1 LSISNQQEICTYQA
15 KILDMQ
21 ARDSLTGLY
30 NRNHFFQLTNT
41 EFKKKRRD
49 VVKALLYIRPDRFSA
64 IDERLGP
71 TASDALLRALGLL
84 VAEKAGKPSVVARF
98 GGNIFTLLVVRRNLA
113 EIQTLAE
120 TLRKSISTSVFAAG
134 KQSTNMTASI
144 GVIELTEA
152 VRDSNHALSLAQ
164 SAAAEAR
171 KKGGDQVALNE
182 SLEGIRQGKLQDAG
196 WLQKVRR
203 ALKNDAFQLVFQP
216 IASLTGATNNSYDVL
231 VRLLDEERG
240 GILPGEFMPAAERS
254 GMMPA
259 IDRWVIRHAFSVSYK
274 RAADGKP
281 SLLFIRV
288 SEPSLLDDTFIE
300 WLNQQVRRYRLPKKS
315 IVLQVSEPVAEQYL
329 SRVKA
334 LALVCKKLHLLLC
347 MTNAGAGGNC
357 LQLMKL
363 VPVDFLAIDG
373 SFMEGL
379 KRPGKRAQLNEI
391 VAAAADKK
399 IPTIATRVENASE
412 LAALCKMGIDFVLGY
427 HVQEPDET
435 IVDDVLLPN
444 PVS

>member
-1 LSISNQQEICTYQA
+1 LSISNQQEICAYQA

-41 EFKKKRRD
+41 EFKKTRPD
-49 VVKALLYIRPDRFSA
+49 AVKALLYIRPDRFSA

-71 TASDALLRALGLL
+71 IASDALLRSLGLL
-84 VAEKAGKPSVVARF
+84 VAETAGKPSVVARF

-113 EIQTLAE
+113 EIEALAE
-120 TLRKSISTSVFAAG
+120 TLLKSISTSVFTAD
-134 KQSTNMTASI
+134 KHSTSMTASI

-164 SAAAEAR
+164 TAASEAR
-171 KKGGDQVALNE
+171 KKGGDQVEVNL
-182 SLEGIRQGKLQDAG
+182 SLEQDREGKLQDAG
-196 WLQKVRR
+196 WLRKIRR
-203 ALKNDAFQLVFQP
+203 ALKSDAFQLAFQP

-231 VRLLDEERG
+231 VLLLDDEQG

-281 SLLFIRV
+281 TLLFIRV
-288 SEPSLLDDTFIE
+288 SEPSLLDATFID
-300 WLNQQVRRYRLPKKS
+300 WLTQQVRRYQLPEKS
-315 IVLQVSEPVAEQYL
+315 IVLQVSESVAEHYL
-329 SRVKA
+329 SRVRA
-334 LALVCKKLHLLLC
+334 LASACKKLRLLLSVA
-347 MTNAGAGGNC
+347 NAGAGANC
-357 LQLMKL
+357 QQLMKL
-363 VPVDFLAIDG
+363 VPIDFLVIDG

-379 KRPGKRAQLNEI
+379 KNPRKRAQLDEI
-391 VAAAADKK
+391 VAAAAERK

-412 LAALCKMGIDFVLGY
+412 LAALCNMGIDYVLGY
-427 HVQEPDET
+427 HVQEPDEI
-435 IVDDVLLPN
+435 IVEDVLLPTTA
-444 PVS
+444 S